1 MIDLHIH
8 TTASD
13 GTLSPK
19 ELIEYAK
26 QKNLSVIAITDHD
39 SISSLDEAISEG
51 KKKNIIVIP
60 GIEFSTEYNYKEVH
74 ILGYFIDYKNKELL
88 NTIKSLKNERI
99 NRTYKI
105 IEKLKQNGINIS
117 IEDIE
122 KEAKGDVISRMHISN
137 VLLNKKYVSTKAE
150 AFEKYLG
157 IGKLAYVERELTPLK
172 AIEVIKKS
180 GGLAVLAHPKLI
192 DLENE
197 KEFISLLA
205 KNNLDG
211 IETYYPGFSSSDIDR
226 YINFCNIYNLIPT
239 GGSDFH
245 GHNRLTSDL
254 NMLKLPQK
262 IYLNMLNRLNI

>member
-13 GTLSPK
+13 GTLSPI
-19 ELIEYAK
+19 ELVKYAK

-39 SISSLDEAISEG
+39 SISALEEAILEG
-51 KKKNIIVIP
+51 KKKNITVIP

-74 ILGYFIDYKNKELL
+74 ILGYFIDYTNEELIK
-88 NTIKSLKNERI
+88 TINSLKNERI

-105 IEKLKQNGINIS
+105 IEKLNINNINIS
-117 IEDIE
+117 MEDIE

-137 VLLNKKYVSTKAE
+137 VLLKKNYVSTKAE

-157 IGKLAYVERELTPLK
+157 IGKSAYIKRKLTPLK
-172 AIEVIKKS
+172 AIEIIKNS

-192 DLENE
+192 HLENE

-205 KNNLDG
+205 QNKLDG
-211 IETYYPGFSSSDIDR
+211 IESYYPGFSSSDVDR

-262 IYLNMLNRLNI
+262 IYLNLLNRLNV

>member
-88 NTIKSLKNERI
+88 NTIKSLKNER
-99 NRTYKI
+99 
-105 IEKLKQNGINIS
+105 S
-117 IEDIE
+117 
-122 KEAKGDVISRMHISN
+122 
-137 VLLNKKYVSTKAE
+137 
-150 AFEKYLG
+150 
-157 IGKLAYVERELTPLK
+157 
-172 AIEVIKKS
+172 
-180 GGLAVLAHPKLI
+180 
-192 DLENE
+192 
-197 KEFISLLA
+197 
-205 KNNLDG
+205 
-211 IETYYPGFSSSDIDR
+211 
-226 YINFCNIYNLIPT
+226 
-239 GGSDFH
+239 
-245 GHNRLTSDL
+245 
-254 NMLKLPQK
+254 
-262 IYLNMLNRLNI
+262 